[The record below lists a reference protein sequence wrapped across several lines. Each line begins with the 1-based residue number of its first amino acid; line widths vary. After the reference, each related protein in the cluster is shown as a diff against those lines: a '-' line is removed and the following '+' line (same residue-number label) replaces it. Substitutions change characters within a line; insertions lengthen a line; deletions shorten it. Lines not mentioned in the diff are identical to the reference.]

1 MSARE
6 IIRQI
11 EALPPE
17 EQREVMDY
25 VDAKKAEMS
34 EKKAGEHM
42 SFKDAKKHVFTTYRD
57 VLEKLAK

>member
-1 MSARE
+1 MSARD

-17 EQREVMDY
+17 EQREVMAH
-25 VDAKKAEMS
+25 VDTMKSAMTGKKPGKRMN
-34 EKKAGEHM
+34 
-42 SFKDAKKHVFTTYRD
+42 FKDAKKHVFTTYRD